1 MENLGLG
8 LAEVVASAGHAA
20 AAAVGRAPSLS
31 TEGSSS
37 ARAMFQWGGTIF
49 AL

>member
-20 AAAVGRAPSLS
+20 AAVGRAPSPS

-37 ARAMFQWGGTIF
+37 ARAMFQWGGTMF